1 MMTESIIA
9 IRLTRNLRYKIT
21 YLKIFETYLESNPGP
36 EVTALLRDLM
46 LAQQSAIAPLS
57 RYLRRLDVPV
67 QDLELD
73 QKLLTHAFSR
83 ADIRSRLRFIH
94 DGLRRATSWYRT
106 QLVDRQMVADPE
118 LEALLFELGEIDAA
132 KLWQTEARMGMMRIP
147 VNAKEK
153 EWAEQP
159 RVAPEDEEEWRPKLV
174 DDLGRPAWAGKQHP
188 EWPRPSRYRRGDQR

>member
-1 MMTESIIA
+1 MTESIIA
-9 IRLTRNLRYKIT
+9 IRLTRNLRYKLT

-46 LAQQSAIAPLS
+46 LAQQSAVGPLS

-73 QKLLTHAFSR
+73 QKLLSHAFSR
-83 ADIRSRLRFIH
+83 ADLRSRMRFIH

-147 VNAKEK
+147 LSAKER
-153 EWAEQP
+153 EWSDQQ
-159 RVAPEDEEEWRPKLV
+159 RVTPEDEEDWRPKLV
-174 DDLGRPAWAGKQHP
+174 EDVGRPAWAGKQST
-188 EWPRPSRYRRGDQR
+188 EWPRPSKYRRGDSR